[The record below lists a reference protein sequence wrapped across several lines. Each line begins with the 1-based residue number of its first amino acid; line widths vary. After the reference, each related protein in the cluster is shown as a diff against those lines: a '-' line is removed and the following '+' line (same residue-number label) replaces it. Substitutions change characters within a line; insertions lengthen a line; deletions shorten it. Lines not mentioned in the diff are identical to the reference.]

1 MNGMCLCIKICK
13 HQDAKWNLEIRQKQ
27 SFSGMFVWC
36 SLPNTYSTR
45 RYLSY
50 NSILG
55 GACSTHEFLCGNQQ
69 CVPLTWTCD
78 GEDDCGDNSDET
90 ASCLGMFR

>member
-1 MNGMCLCIKICK
+1 MVCPVLLITCRKK
-13 HQDAKWNLEIRQKQ
+13 
-27 SFSGMFVWC
+27 
-36 SLPNTYSTR
+36 YS
-45 RYLSY
+45 SY
-50 NSILG
+50 NSISG
-55 GACSTHEFLCGNQQ
+55 GACSTHEFLCGNEQ

>member
-1 MNGMCLCIKICK
+1 MKSKNNK
-13 HQDAKWNLEIRQKQ
+13 KQ
-27 SFSGMFVWC
+27 SFIGMSILRD
-36 SLPNTYSTR
+36 SLPITYSTR
-45 RYLSY
+45 KYLSY
-50 NSILG
+50 HSILG
-55 GACSTHEFLCGNQQ
+55 GACSTHEFLCGNEQ

>member
-1 MNGMCLCIKICK
+1 MKSKNNK
-13 HQDAKWNLEIRQKQ
+13 KQ
-27 SFSGMFVWC
+27 SFIGMPILRD
-36 SLPNTYSTR
+36 SLPIIYSTR
-45 RYLSY
+45 KYLSY

-55 GACSTHEFLCGNQQ
+55 GACSTHEFLCGNEQ

>member
-1 MNGMCLCIKICK
+1 MNGICLCIKICK
-13 HQDAKWNLEIRQKQ
+13 HQDAKLYLKITENNHYVVRH
-27 SFSGMFVWC
+27 SVFRC
-36 SLPNTYSTR
+36 SVTRKYS
-45 RYLSY
+45 SY
-50 NSILG
+50 NFILG
-55 GACSTHEFLCGNQQ
+55 GACSTHEFLCGNEQ

>member
-1 MNGMCLCIKICK
+1 MYKN
-13 HQDAKWNLEIRQKQ
+13 QDAKWNLEITKNNHL
-27 SFSGMFVWC
+27 SVFVC
-36 SLPNTYSTR
+36 SLPITYSTR
-45 RYLSY
+45 KYLSY
-50 NSILG
+50 NFILG
-55 GACSTHEFLCGNQQ
+55 GACSTHEFLCGNEQ